1 MRASDGE
8 SEDEGE
14 AEAEGEERNVL
25 RARTEEW
32 NVVASHEAKMNDEF
46 LTNYH

>member
-8 SEDEGE
+8 SEDEG
-14 AEAEGEERNVL
+14 EAEGEERNVL

-32 NVVASHEAKMNDEF
+32 NVVASHEAKMNDELS
-46 LTNYH
+46 LTMHL

>member
-1 MRASDGE
+1 MRAMRASDGE
-8 SEDEGE
+8 SEDEG
-14 AEAEGEERNVL
+14 EGEERNVL

>member
-8 SEDEGE
+8 SEDEG
-14 AEAEGEERNVL
+14 EAEGEERNVL

>member
-14 AEAEGEERNVL
+14 GEEWNVL

-32 NVVASHEAKMNDEF
+32 NVVASHEAKMNDVF